1 LVAERITFSLFLA
14 AVTVSAWYGGRG
26 PGLVATA
33 LSIIITTFFILPP
46 TVPLDIGFAALLR
59 LGSFVFLALLVST
72 LTAARQR
79 AEASARQSQRTA
91 EEGRA
96 ELDMALNAARMG
108 TWQWNI
114 ATGKVTCTGV
124 LEEMHGLKPGT
135 FDGTFGSYIRLI
147 HSEDR
152 DQVRAAIKAAV
163 AAGTEFDTE
172 FRVVWPDTSIH
183 WVEGKGR
190 VFTDETG
197 RAVRMTGL
205 GLGIT
210 SRKEVEQARA
220 QLAAIVESSDDAI
233 IGKTL
238 DGHITSWN
246 TAAERLYGY
255 TAAEV
260 IGQPISILFPPDR
273 TDELPQIMERLS
285 RIGSIAQFET
295 MRQRK
300 DGTLLDVSLT
310 ISPIYDQAGRIVGAS
325 TIARDITGRKRAE
338 EELRAAEERLRIALE
353 AAQIYSWELDQAA
366 QKIKYSPNAADV
378 MGFELSEDAAQT
390 RACIHP
396 DDLDAVTATY
406 LQAMEGDEKFVIECR
421 NINSHTGEVVWV
433 RVHGARVSGQGMDS
447 RFVGVT
453 QNITERKQAE
463 EERERLL
470 RREQSARAAAES
482 ANRMKD
488 EFLATVS
495 HELRTPLTAI
505 LGWSRLLHTAKVDEA
520 IAQRA
525 SEVIERNARA
535 QAQLIEDLLDISRI
549 ITGRL
554 SLERRPVEL
563 APVIETVLDSVRLAA
578 EAKEIRLQATLD
590 ASVITGDA
598 ARLQQVVWNLL
609 TNAIKF
615 TPKSG
620 EIAVELAHADGHA
633 EINIS
638 DTGIGIAPD
647 FLPFVFVRFRQAD
660 P

>member
-1 LVAERITFSLFLA
+1 VAVLAIALATALTLLIPLVAERITFSLFLA

-46 TVPLDIGFAALLR
+46 TLSLDIGFAALLR
-59 LGSFVFLALLVST
+59 LGSFVFLALLIST

-79 AEASARQSQRTA
+79 AEVSARQSQRTA

-96 ELDMALNAARMG
+96 ELDMALNAAHMG

-152 DQVRAAIKAAV
+152 DQVRAVIKAAV

-172 FRVVWPDTSIH
+172 FRVVWPDTSVH
-183 WVEGKGR
+183 WIESKGR

-238 DGHITSWN
+238 DGRITSWN

-260 IGQPISILFPPDR
+260 IGQPISILFPPGR

-285 RIGSIAQFET
+285 RIGGSAQFET
-295 MRQRK
+295 VRQRK

-325 TIARDITGRKRAE
+325 TIARDITARKRAE
-338 EELRAAEERLRIALE
+338 EEL
-353 AAQIYSWELDQAA
+353 
-366 QKIKYSPNAADV
+366 
-378 MGFELSEDAAQT
+378 
-390 RACIHP
+390 
-396 DDLDAVTATY
+396 
-406 LQAMEGDEKFVIECR
+406 
-421 NINSHTGEVVWV
+421 
-433 RVHGARVSGQGMDS
+433 
-447 RFVGVT
+447 
-453 QNITERKQAE
+453 
-463 EERERLL
+463 ERLL
-470 RREQSARAAAES
+470 RREQAARAAAES

-505 LGWSRLLHTAKVDEA
+505 LGWS
-520 IAQRA
+520 
-525 SEVIERNARA
+525 
-535 QAQLIEDLLDISRI
+535 
-549 ITGRL
+549 
-554 SLERRPVEL
+554 
-563 APVIETVLDSVRLAA
+563 
-578 EAKEIRLQATLD
+578 
-590 ASVITGDA
+590 
-598 ARLQQVVWNLL
+598 
-609 TNAIKF
+609 
-615 TPKSG
+615 
-620 EIAVELAHADGHA
+620 
-633 EINIS
+633 
-638 DTGIGIAPD
+638 
-647 FLPFVFVRFRQAD
+647 
-660 P
+660 